1 MQASFDAGCLLS
13 LGALM
18 RLAAAALNYEI
29 YCILDGSPSNVPSI
43 TELSDHTGHY
53 GTYRFSISLASV
65 IFSDLCC
72 YLVLS
77 HATSHGPFA
86 SHFQGLLVASCFL
99 DVLQALTTSFRYH
112 YLPIQLAGFLMCLTL
127 LGTLQLLWPIS
138 SCKGA
143 LRVAAVLFTILCV
156 DLLAVAILHNHWA
169 APRQGKPLGK
179 AVVVHSGIIYLI

>member
-65 IFSDLCC
+65 IFRISAEKSWLE
-72 YLVLS
+72 LQNQLLLQPQAGSTFLS
-77 HATSHGPFA
+77 FA
-86 SHFQGLLVASCFL
+86 SFWPQAAS
-99 DVLQALTTSFRYH
+99 R
-112 YLPIQLAGFLMCLTL
+112 
-127 LGTLQLLWPIS
+127 
-138 SCKGA
+138 
-143 LRVAAVLFTILCV
+143 
-156 DLLAVAILHNHWA
+156 
-169 APRQGKPLGK
+169 
-179 AVVVHSGIIYLI
+179 